1 MRQAFVKIEF
11 SQKGKCLV
19 VSVKSE
25 QNISESQTFNS
36 HLLGQDS
43 QSPSVAESTVTNS
56 LSTDPVLDPSCFSHQ
71 HADFEEVSYYPYTL
85 V

>member
-19 VSVKSE
+19 VSVKNE
-25 QNISESQTFNS
+25 QSILESRTFNS

-43 QSPSVAESTVTNS
+43 QSPSGCREHCDK
-56 LSTDPVLDPSCFSHQ
+56 DPVLAPSCFSCFSHQ
-71 HADFEEVSYYPYTL
+71 HAVFEEVTYYPYTL